1 MALSKIGSDGLV
13 NDAVGPN
20 QLDETANY
28 AFTGTVTGT
37 PVGVTEADQWCL
49 SSGFTPAS
57 EAETFVNSG
66 WARNITSQFEKIG
79 TGMTESSGTFTFPST
94 GIYLIKLKLML
105 SADYAD
111 QRLMR
116 GSVYVTTDNS
126 SYDKVVY
133 GMTSAYGSQ
142 VSNQAYCTSASDY
155 MFDVTNTTTH
165 KVRIY
170 SSATVSGITVRSD
183 AVDIAS
189 HVTFIKLGDT

>member
-1 MALSKIGSDGLV
+1 MALSKIDT
-13 NDAVGPN
+13 NAIADDAVDN
-20 QLDETANY
+20 TKLDLTSNY
-28 AFTGTVTGT
+28 AFTGTITGT

-79 TGMTESSGTFTFPST
+79 TGMTESSGTFSFPST

-111 QRLMR
+111 QRMMR
-116 GSVYVTTDNS
+116 GFLFVTTDNS

-133 GMTSAYGSQ
+133 GMTSAYGGQ
-142 VSNQAYCTSASDY
+142 VSNSAYCTSASDY
-155 MFDVTNTTTH
+155 MFDVTNTSTH

-183 AVDIAS
+183 ATDMAS

>member
-1 MALSKIGSDGLV
+1 MAITKIQSESMNLADTY
-13 NDAVGPN
+13 N
-20 QLDETANY
+20 
-28 AFTGTVTGT
+28 FTGDVTGA
-37 PVGVTEADQWCL
+37 GGITEADQWCL
-49 SSGFTPAS
+49 SSGFAPGS

-105 SADYAD
+105 SADSSN

-116 GSVYVTTDNS
+116 GFLFVTTDNS
-126 SYDKVVY
+126 SYDKVCY
-133 GMTSAYGSQ
+133 GMTSASGAL

-155 MFDVTNTTTH
+155 MFDVTNTSTH

-170 SSATVSGITVRSD
+170 SSATIGGLSVRSD
-183 AVDIAS
+183 GSDIAS